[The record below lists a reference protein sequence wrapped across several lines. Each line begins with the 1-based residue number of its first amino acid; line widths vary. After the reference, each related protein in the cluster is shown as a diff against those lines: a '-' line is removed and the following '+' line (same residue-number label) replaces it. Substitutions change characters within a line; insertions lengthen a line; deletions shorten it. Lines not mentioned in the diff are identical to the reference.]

1 MHICGIVLCEGAERH
16 FAPAWCVHSFK
27 LTFPRPVF
35 FSNIFFVFS
44 LVSAFVAVTALLQSH
59 RLPQPSQLPPKITTM
74 ASTDNVME
82 QIAALLSQL
91 DPEQRASAQS
101 QLSLHV
107 KQLGRDL
114 EELERAIEADF
125 IKINNQ
131 SNRCLEALP
140 GELVNMKLKDFQG
153 EVSVNN
159 TCKENDDT
167 CPISWI
173 SIQTKNP
180 SQQFDNSNSIQN
192 SGVTT
197 DKKGKRA
204 INSTKASNSSV
215 ASAAKSAH
223 FLNNTPH
230 KENVQLNN
238 KRKQQRP
245 IRPHEV
251 PHHIV
256 AYSKNESP
264 LLLPPNVQNQ
274 LNQIASTDKQMATPT
289 RKAFS

>member
-1 MHICGIVLCEGAERH
+1 
-16 FAPAWCVHSFK
+16 
-27 LTFPRPVF
+27 
-35 FSNIFFVFS
+35 
-44 LVSAFVAVTALLQSH
+44 
-59 RLPQPSQLPPKITTM
+59 M
-74 ASTDNVME
+74 ASTDNVIE
-82 QIAALLSQL
+82 QIVVLLAQL
-91 DPEQRASAQS
+91 DPEQRASTQS
-101 QLSLHV
+101 QISLHI

-131 SNRCLEALP
+131 SNRCLDTLP
-140 GELVNMKLKDFQG
+140 GDLVNMKLKDFLG

-180 SQQFDNSNSIQN
+180 NQQIVNSTQN
-192 SGVTT
+192 TGDTT
-197 DKKGKRA
+197 VKKGKRA
-204 INSTKASNSSV
+204 INNTKASNSSV

-223 FLNNTPH
+223 LLNTPH
-230 KENVQLNN
+230 KENVQSNN

-245 IRPHEV
+245 IRANEV

-256 AYSKNESP
+256 AYSKNDSP
-264 LLLPPNVQNQ
+264 LVLPPNVQNQ
-274 LNQIASTDKQMATPT
+274 LNQIASANNKMATPI